1 MENIREELFLGQLQD
16 HSSSYPSSFL
26 APGVNCKGQDV
37 IGRGDLFKNC
47 PSSKKKASGICV

>member
-16 HSSSYPSSFL
+16 HSSSYTSSFL

-37 IGRGDLFKNC
+37 IGRGELFEIC
-47 PSSKKKASGICV
+47 PSSEKKASCMCV